1 MYQLRTQKSFH
12 HRTDSLS
19 KKKTWLQTI
28 CNCPWPQN
36 QGKKQVKLSGFLWEE
51 NRKWRGKVI
60 KSNSFI
66 QNLIAFRHSTR
77 FLETFNHKF
86 LSKVENNSISAS
98 PLSSWRHGSYTPF
111 YLTHSWFEPNHN
123 SFIHRCLKKTP
134 KRESMCCHLK
144 RAEARVDPC
153 HSLHYHF
160 ETPLQDLR
168 LILHDIQKSLYR
180 QNAKEKRNYRQNIL

>member
-1 MYQLRTQKSFH
+1 M
-12 HRTDSLS
+12 
-19 KKKTWLQTI
+19 
-28 CNCPWPQN
+28 
-36 QGKKQVKLSGFLWEE
+36 
-51 NRKWRGKVI
+51 I

-86 LSKVENNSISAS
+86 LSKVDNNSISAS

-123 SFIHRCLKKTP
+123 SFIHRCLKKMP
-134 KRESMCCHLK
+134 RRESMCCHLK

-160 ETPLQDLR
+160 KTPLRSCMTFRSHYIDRMERKRGTIGKIYCRRSHHVRKR
-168 LILHDIQKSLYR
+168 LTGQTTDNRKKKKNESQVAGVSHSKFTHILGTVRTK
-180 QNAKEKRNYRQNIL
+180 